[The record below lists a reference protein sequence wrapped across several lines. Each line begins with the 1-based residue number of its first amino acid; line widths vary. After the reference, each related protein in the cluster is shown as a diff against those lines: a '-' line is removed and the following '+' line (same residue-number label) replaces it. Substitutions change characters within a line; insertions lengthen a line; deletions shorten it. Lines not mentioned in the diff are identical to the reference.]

1 MTKQSPRVYLAPLC
15 SALLLVAV
23 FAYSLTL
30 PGPADAEAYHARVA
44 DAAAHL
50 PTTYHGWTAQELTME
65 PGSMELLRPNVAMR
79 LRLSHPDYAEPMEFL
94 IVQCRDARDLAGHYP
109 PVCYPQVNGY
119 VQLGAEPRTWHAGG
133 LDVPGMEYRFAVNDM
148 MGAPERY
155 VLHFMLLPD
164 GRIVREIDAI
174 YKAGA
179 DYLRR
184 HHGAAQCQLFIR
196 DATLD
201 QTARDRAMNEVLT
214 AYAGLIHAIGSA
226 PTDDDPNDTP

>member
-1 MTKQSPRVYLAPLC
+1 MD
-15 SALLLVAV
+15 AV
-23 FAYSLTL
+23 QPPIEVLIVGGGHA
-30 PGPADAEAYHARVA
+30 GAEAAWSASSVLLERFLASEGRLGRVGLVTM
-44 DAAAHL
+44 D
-50 PTTYHGWTAQELTME
+50 PTKTG
-65 PGSMELLRPNVAMR
+65 AM
-79 LRLSHPDYAEPMEFL
+79 SCNPA
-94 IVQCRDARDLAGHYP
+94 I
-109 PVCYPQVNGY
+109 
-119 VQLGAEPRTWHAGG
+119 GG
-133 LDVPGMEYRFAVNDM
+133 LAKGQ
-148 MGAPERY
+148 
-155 VLHFMLLPD
+155 
-164 GRIVREIDAI
+164 IVREIDAI